1 MRYRKGFHRVPHQV
15 FFLFLQKIQALA
27 QRYFIEL
34 AYNGTRFHGW
44 QVQPN
49 APSVQEHL
57 EKALSVICR
66 ERISVTGAGR
76 TDTGVHARFF
86 VAHFDSENERLDHPE
101 FIGKLNGFLNNDIII
116 FRIYKVKPDAHARFD
131 AISRTYHYYITR
143 QKDPFAQETAWY
155 FKYPL
160 DVGEM
165 NEACRILFEYSDFT
179 SFSKLHSDV
188 KTNNCKIY
196 QAEWKE
202 QGSQLIF
209 VVKADR
215 FLRNMVRAIVG
226 TLIEVGQGKISP
238 DDFRQ
243 VIELKNRGAA
253 GVSVPAR
260 GLFIVGIEYPENLM

>member
-1 MRYRKGFHRVPHQV
+1 METHFCR
-15 FFLFLQKIQALA
+15 FFLLLLKIHVLA

-57 EKALSVICR
+57 EKALSAICR
-66 ERISVTGAGR
+66 EEISVTGAGR

-86 VAHFDSENERLDHPE
+86 VAHFDSEMPDDPDFTR
-101 FIGKLNGFLNNDIII
+101 KLNGFLNHDIVI
-116 FRIYKVKPDAHARFD
+116 FRVYKVKPDAHARFD
-131 AISRTYHYYITR
+131 AISRSYRYYITR
-143 QKDPFAQETAWY
+143 IKDPFAQETAWY

-160 DVGEM
+160 DVEKM
-165 NEACRILFEYSDFT
+165 NEACKILFEYSDFT
-179 SFSKLHSDV
+179 SFSKLHTDV
-188 KTNNCKIY
+188 KTNNCKIF
-196 QAEWKE
+196 QAEWQE
-202 QGSQLIF
+202 QGNQLVF
-209 VVKADR
+209 VIKADR

-226 TLIEVGQGKISP
+226 TLIEVGQGKISL

-253 GVSVPAR
+253 GVSVPAH
-260 GLFIVGIEYPENLM
+260 GLFLVGIEYPEDLLIERV